1 MGPEW
6 STSTVSDPSLYYN
19 PLCSDQSL
27 IVLRT
32 HSLSK
37 QVLRDQTIPSV
48 LIKPGATVRPV
59 SRRLW
64 SRTLIRNVLAITH
77 YSVSTSL
84 RLRLRSNLLSI
95 ILVSISIWFQRTEA
109 TFPSEPSFD
118 FLQNL
123 RRENEFPRNASNP
136 RTNLSEFIY
145 QYRVWTIKVDSVR
158 FLCGRTATRWTIERG
173 FRSRGK
179 REKEHAT
186 LSESA
191 SEEGNS
197 TSRKKVDRARGFLL
211 DSPSELDLFFCNF
224 RSSSSS
230 ISSSNQRQLSS
241 RGYGSCSTAIG
252 FSSCQTRAFPTL
264 TSCPHSA
271 RRTLLLED
279 LMKIS
284 PLERDTRN
292 TKKSLAV
299 KDFKK

>member
-1 MGPEW
+1 MR
-6 STSTVSDPSLYYN
+6 SYSNSLDN
-19 PLCSDQSL
+19 
-27 IVLRT
+27 R
-32 HSLSK
+32 K
-37 QVLRDQTIPSV
+37 R
-48 LIKPGATVRPV
+48 
-59 SRRLW
+59 
-64 SRTLIRNVLAITH
+64 
-77 YSVSTSL
+77 
-84 RLRLRSNLLSI
+84 
-95 ILVSISIWFQRTEA
+95 F
-109 TFPSEPSFD
+109 SF
-118 FLQNL
+118 
-123 RRENEFPRNASNP
+123 EGE
-136 RTNLSEFIY
+136 
-145 QYRVWTIKVDSVR
+145 
-158 FLCGRTATRWTIERG
+158 
-173 FRSRGK
+173 K
-179 REKEHAT
+179 RKEHAT

-211 DSPSELDLFFCNF
+211 DSPSKLDLFFFCNF
-224 RSSSSS
+224 RSSSSSSS